1 VAPPPPTGTST
12 HRPAAR
18 VRRWRLATAPRGP
31 FWVLLAS
38 GLVAVPCVPV
48 IHLALTDRWRDVD
61 GLLPEGLVR
70 LTVAASLALIIAT
83 LSALASLVVALH
95 GVGQAPTEDVDQ
107 HGEGRRVDLVW
118 PDRYATTGRITLE
131 EFPDARVT
139 ATRHPTG
146 GRILPATVA
155 VTGQPAVRGV
165 ARRDRPAGP
174 TAYEI
179 TSAGAAIRLTGDER
193 RDGSVDRTLDDGRGT
208 TLRWRHRP
216 GVHVPRM
223 TLLDDHGTAW
233 WVGRTS
239 RTSVRAELPDEL
251 DPAAARAVVLIV
263 EDQLADATYRS
274 GTLLAPGEVLHGD
287 VVTGG
292 D

>member
-1 VAPPPPTGTST
+1 MAPPLPTGTST
-12 HRPAAR
+12 HRPAVR
-18 VRRWRLATAPRGP
+18 VRRSRLATAPRAP

-70 LTVAASLALIIAT
+70 LTVAAALALVIAT
-83 LSALASLVVALH
+83 PAALASLAVAVR

-107 HGEGRRVDLVW
+107 HGDGRRVDLVW

-146 GRILPATVA
+146 GRILPATIAVA
-155 VTGQPAVRGV
+155 GEPAVRVV
-165 ARRDRPAGP
+165 ARRDRPATA
-174 TAYEI
+174 TAYEVRV
-179 TSAGAAIRLTGDER
+179 AGAAIRLTDDER

-216 GVHVPRM
+216 GVHVPRV
-223 TLLDDHGTAW
+223 TLLDDQGTAW
-233 WVGRTS
+233 WVRRTG

-251 DPAAARAVVLIV
+251 DPAAARTVVLIV
-263 EDQLADATYRS
+263 EDQLTDATYLS
-274 GTLLAPGEVLHGD
+274 GTLLAPGEVVHGD